1 MAKKLRKFR
10 WSSLPHLSR
19 QHVAVQNALLAHL
32 PQTPFE
38 RNFKPR
44 LREALE
50 GFLHADLDV
59 WLSGIEVKEGATL
72 GVSIAEPTCAT
83 VLGLAGRS
91 EKGILEIDLGT
102 AQSAIDRLLG
112 GDGTDVD
119 QQRPLSEIEEGV
131 FSFVLLKAMAVV
143 HETCGSERQLGLK
156 LEGIHGALEALQAR
170 VDMSGSFAVLT
181 FKLFIDKAVG
191 IMRLYLPQSLIETE
205 FQPTWP
211 TEGPALER
219 LLLSYADRKELVRL
233 LRAPLAVEVGR
244 LDLAMNDLDGLGEDD
259 IVLVEQTDA
268 SIIRDEA
275 DEDAPSQLTGQVK
288 CRIGSGN
295 HGTLMGSVTVGERG
309 RYEVAIESIVPMGE
323 PRAMRV
329 LFPEREDG
337 MEEPMA
343 EDAGRMTRTSVDAA
357 ALAAAGREALRA
369 QAMATPSTPSTPST
383 TSSKAAVDDADRTGV
398 EHSGGYDDDDGA
410 YVEGGDDAPTPEAA
424 SLLDDVTVAMVVELG
439 RVMVSAADV
448 MGLRPGQVIELSR
461 APGEPVDLVVDGK
474 RIGKGE
480 LVEID
485 GELGVRILSLAR

>member
-19 QHVAVQNALLAHL
+19 QHVVVQNALLAHL

-38 RNFKPR
+38 KNFKPR

-59 WLSGIEVKEGATL
+59 WLSGIDVKDGAAL
-72 GVSIAEPTCAT
+72 GTSIAEPTCAA
-83 VLGLAGRS
+83 VIGLAGRS
-91 EKGILEIDLGT
+91 EKGIIEIDLGT
-102 AQSAIDRLLG
+102 AQASIDRLLG

-131 FSFVLLKAMAVV
+131 FSFVLLKALAVV
-143 HETCGSERQLGLK
+143 HETFGSERQLGLK
-156 LEGIHGALEALQAR
+156 LEGIHGSLEALQAR

-181 FKLFIDKAVG
+181 FKLFVDKAVG
-191 IMRLYLPQSLIETE
+191 IMRLYLPQALIDTE

-233 LRAPLAVEVGR
+233 LRSPLAVEVGR
-244 LDLAMNDLDGLGEDD
+244 LDLAMGDLDNLGQDD
-259 IVLVEQTDA
+259 IVLVESTDA
-268 SIIRDEA
+268 SIVRDEA
-275 DEDAPSQLTGQVK
+275 DEDAPSQLTGQVT
-288 CRIGSGN
+288 CRIGSGT
-295 HGTLMGSVTVGERG
+295 HGTLRGTVSVGERG
-309 RYEVAIESIVPMGE
+309 RYEMAIETIVPMGE

-329 LFPEREDG
+329 LFPEREGG

-343 EDAGRMTRTSVDAA
+343 EYAARISTLTVDAA
-357 ALAAAGREALRA
+357 ALAAQGQEALRERALRGAKPSSSLKA
-369 QAMATPSTPSTPST
+369 QTASGA
-383 TSSKAAVDDADRTGV
+383 DDADAGA
-398 EHSGGYDDDDGA
+398 EHSDGYEDDDGA
-410 YVEGGDDAPTPEAA
+410 YVEEGDEAPSPEAA
-424 SLLDDVTVAMVVELG
+424 GLLDDVTVAMVVELG